1 MIAVDT
7 NILVYAHRRDA
18 PFHEAA
24 LRVIHEVAEN
34 DRAWAIPWPCVHE
47 FLAKVTHPRIFQQ
60 PTPLATAIQQVAE
73 WLRAPSARVIG
84 ELDGYF
90 EMLSRMLLESQ
101 TTGAKIHDAR
111 IAAICLAHGVDE
123 LWTADRDFG
132 RFTLL
137 RARNPLVG

>member
-24 LRVIHEVAEN
+24 LRAMRDLAEN
-34 DRAWAIPWPCVHE
+34 DHTWAIPWPCVHE

-60 PTPLATAIQQVAE
+60 PTPLASAIQQVAE
-73 WLRAPSARVIG
+73 WLRSPSGRVIG

-90 EMLSRMLLESQ
+90 DTLARTLLESQ
-101 TTGAKIHDAR
+101 TTGAKIHDGR
-111 IAAICLAHGVDE
+111 IATICLTHGVSE

-132 RFTLL
+132 RFTRL
-137 RARNPLVG
+137 RVRNPLVG